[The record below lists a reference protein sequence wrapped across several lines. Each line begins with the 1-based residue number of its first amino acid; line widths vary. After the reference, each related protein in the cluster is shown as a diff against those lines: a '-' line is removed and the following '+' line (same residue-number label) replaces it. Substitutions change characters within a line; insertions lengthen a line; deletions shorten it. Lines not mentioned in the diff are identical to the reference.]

1 MGGPVTN
8 LDGLEPPMTSKVIHE
23 SPLRESAA
31 LRVEILKGRRIRTGL
46 WRRSASSVDPDDFTL
61 TAGFALSIEEARE
74 LRSALGLAIST
85 LEADDAQ

>member
-1 MGGPVTN
+1 MS
-8 LDGLEPPMTSKVIHE
+8 SKIVHE

-46 WRRSASSVDPDDFTL
+46 WRRSASSVDPDDFAL

-74 LRSALGLAIST
+74 LRGALGLAIAEV
-85 LEADDAQ
+85 EADDAQ